1 MQTKGQLM
9 KSLNTAFSFAPPSIL
24 SLTILLIQ
32 FIHQMKG
39 GIRLMDKD
47 SFIIGL
53 LEDGF
58 DAEDAEMIAQ
68 DLIDQFGDDPDFQD

>member
-1 MQTKGQLM
+1 
-9 KSLNTAFSFAPPSIL
+9 
-24 SLTILLIQ
+24 
-32 FIHQMKG
+32 
-39 GIRLMDKD
+39 MDKD

-68 DLIDQFGDDPDFQD
+68 DLIAQFGDDPDFQDQSVIQQVLQRTFKSRLINYNEKMK

>member
-1 MQTKGQLM
+1 
-9 KSLNTAFSFAPPSIL
+9 
-24 SLTILLIQ
+24 
-32 FIHQMKG
+32 MKG

-68 DLIDQFGDDPDFQD
+68 DFDKEFGDDPDFQD

>member
-1 MQTKGQLM
+1 M
-9 KSLNTAFSFAPPSIL
+9 PPS
-24 SLTILLIQ
+24 LLY
-32 FIHQMKG
+32 FKYTRKG
-39 GIRLMDKD
+39 GKFMDKD

-68 DLIDQFGDDPDFQD
+68 DFDKEFGNDPDFQD

>member
-1 MQTKGQLM
+1 
-9 KSLNTAFSFAPPSIL
+9 
-24 SLTILLIQ
+24 
-32 FIHQMKG
+32 MKG

-58 DAEDAEMIAQ
+58 DAEDAENVETHWDKIKSLCQ
-68 DLIDQFGDDPDFQD
+68 N

>member
-1 MQTKGQLM
+1 
-9 KSLNTAFSFAPPSIL
+9 
-24 SLTILLIQ
+24 
-32 FIHQMKG
+32 
-39 GIRLMDKD
+39 MDKD

-58 DAEDAEMIAQ
+58 DAEDAEMITQ

>member
-1 MQTKGQLM
+1 
-9 KSLNTAFSFAPPSIL
+9 
-24 SLTILLIQ
+24 
-32 FIHQMKG
+32 MKG
-39 GIRLMDKD
+39 GIRLIDKD

-68 DLIDQFGDDPDFQD
+68 DLIDQFGEDPDFQD